1 MELCEGGDLATYIQR
16 SGGRVEESVA
26 RNFMRQIGAGL
37 QVLRRH
43 HVVHR
48 DLKPENILL
57 SCSGSDAILKIS
69 DFGLSRV
76 LHPGEYAETACGT
89 RLYMAPEVMLF
100 QKYDGKVDL
109 WSIGAILFELLNG
122 YPPFRGTKLAALFR
136 SRNSLCP
143 ACILIPSTYAPDYY
157 ARIQVFDRLERKN
170 AIQWT
175 TVIIGHAQEGQVKEA
190 LDLFRRFWSSG
201 VRADG
206 HVLSSVVGV
215 FADFALVEQGRQM
228 HCYTVKNPA
237 GMDVSVSNSI
247 VDMYHKCGLT
257 DEAERRFWET
267 PRRNVVSWTAMI
279 NGLGKHGHGQ
289 EAIDMFEKMRTEG
302 VEPDEV
308 SYLALLSACSHSGLV
323 EECRRYFSMIR
334 QEKRLRPRAEHYA
347 CMVDLLGRA
356 GELMEARDLVATM
369 PMEPTV
375 GVWQTLLSACRV
387 HKDVT
392 TAREAGEALLGMD
405 GDNPANYVMLS
416 NIFAEAGEW
425 REHQQ
430 VRDAMRR
437 RGLRKQG
444 GCSWVEEEEG
454 RREVIRV
461 YKNLRVCGDCH
472 EFFKGLSRV
481 VGRAMVVRDANRFH
495 RFQDGACSCKDYW

>member
-1 MELCEGGDLATYIQR
+1 
-16 SGGRVEESVA
+16 
-26 RNFMRQIGAGL
+26 
-37 QVLRRH
+37 
-43 HVVHR
+43 
-48 DLKPENILL
+48 
-57 SCSGSDAILKIS
+57 
-69 DFGLSRV
+69 
-76 LHPGEYAETACGT
+76 
-89 RLYMAPEVMLF
+89 
-100 QKYDGKVDL
+100 
-109 WSIGAILFELLNG
+109 
-122 YPPFRGTKLAALFR
+122 
-136 SRNSLCP
+136 
-143 ACILIPSTYAPDYY
+143 
-157 ARIQVFDRLERKN
+157 
-170 AIQWT
+170 
-175 TVIIGHAQEGQVKEA
+175 
-190 LDLFRRFWSSG
+190 
-201 VRADG
+201 
-206 HVLSSVVGV
+206 
-215 FADFALVEQGRQM
+215 
-228 HCYTVKNPA
+228 
-237 GMDVSVSNSI
+237 
-247 VDMYHKCGLT
+247 
-257 DEAERRFWET
+257 
-267 PRRNVVSWTAMI
+267 MI
-279 NGLGKHGHGQ
+279 NGLGKHHGNG
-289 EAIDMFEKMRTEG
+289 EAIDMFEKMQMEG

-334 QEKRLRPRAEHYA
+334 QDKRLRPRAEHYA

-356 GELMEARDLVATM
+356 GELTEARDLVATM

-375 GVWQTLLSACRV
+375 GMWQTLLSACRV

-392 TAREAGEALLGMD
+392 TAREAGEALLAMD

-444 GCSWVEEEEG
+444 GCSWVEVGKEAHFFYGGGDTTHPRATDIRRVLRDVESRMREQLGYSAGSSAHAEEEGG
-454 RREVIRV
+454 RREVMRV